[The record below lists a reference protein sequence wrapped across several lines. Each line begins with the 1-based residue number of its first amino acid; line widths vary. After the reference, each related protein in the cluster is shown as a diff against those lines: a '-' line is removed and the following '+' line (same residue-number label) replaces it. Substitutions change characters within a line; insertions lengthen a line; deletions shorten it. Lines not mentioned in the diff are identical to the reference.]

1 MFHKKSYSSN
11 LKTVIM
17 KRTVISVLTMVVLLL
32 MANIAFSQS
41 GADYKAKIE
50 ALNKEMTKN
59 MLAGDR
65 EKLLGLYT
73 DDAVSMP
80 SYHPMEDGI
89 AAIRK
94 ASDEMA
100 QSGVKYTSFL
110 PVTLKVIPSG
120 NLITEIGTYKVT
132 LTVPNTDK
140 PIEDHGKYV
149 TIWEK
154 QKDGSLKVKVETWN
168 SDVDPMSM
176 MNSQTGQNAADKK

>member
-1 MFHKKSYSSN
+1 MFSNYRILQN
-11 LKTVIM
+11 LKTLIM
-17 KRTVISVLTMVVLLL
+17 KRTFISALTMVAFLL
-32 MANIAFSQS
+32 MANIALSQS
-41 GADYKAKIE
+41 NADYKAKIE
-50 ALNKEMTKN
+50 TLNKEMSKN

-65 EKLLGLYT
+65 EKVLNLYT

-80 SYHPMEDGI
+80 SYHPMADGI

-100 QSGVKYTSFL
+100 QSGVKYTSNL
-110 PVTLKVIPSG
+110 RVTLKVIPSG

-132 LTVPNTDK
+132 LTMPNMDK
-140 PIEDHGKYV
+140 PIADQGKYV

-168 SDVDPMSM
+168 SDVYPMSM
-176 MNSQTGQNAADKK
+176 MNSQTGQKVLDKK